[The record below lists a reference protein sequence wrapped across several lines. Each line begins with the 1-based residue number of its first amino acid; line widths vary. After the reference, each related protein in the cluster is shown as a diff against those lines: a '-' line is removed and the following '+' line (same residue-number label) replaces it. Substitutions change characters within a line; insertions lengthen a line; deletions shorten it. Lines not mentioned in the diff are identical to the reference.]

1 MKKSANRRKRE
12 DGTVRGFSLIETMV
26 AIAILSAGVLG
37 LARLV
42 PFATRTDYGARTDS
56 TATFIAMREMEQ
68 IVAQPWTVTT
78 FQDAADDA
86 GTTANVNLVCTCAT
100 PPCTGSAGAPLT
112 GDGNINFTSA
122 AVAGYSRTYTINP
135 TTVAGAVKVSQGQYN
150 VRWHIDC
157 NIYTTGAGLKSIIVA
172 ARPVGNVP
180 GIIALP
186 AQVRAVKMR

>member
-1 MKKSANRRKRE
+1 MKSAGQRQGANR
-12 DGTVRGFSLIETMV
+12 TIQGFSLVEAMV
-26 AIAILSAGVLG
+26 AIAVLTVGVLG

-68 IVAQPWTVTT
+68 IVAQPWTTTT

-86 GTTANVNLVCTCAT
+86 GASTNVNLACTCAT
-100 PPCTGSAGAPLT
+100 PPCTGSAGSSLT
-112 GDGNINFTSA
+112 GDGVINFNAA
-122 AVAGYSRTYTINP
+122 AVAGYNRAYTINQ
-135 TTVAGAVKVSQGQYN
+135 TTAAGAVKVSQGRYDL
-150 VRWHIDC
+150 RWRIDC

-180 GIIALP
+180 GIISLP